1 MRRWTLAALAGLV
14 TVSWG
19 SSFELYQDGAIYT
32 FTPKNGFLGFVAK
45 SASVECGVS
54 RRTVAFAG
62 NCPPS
67 SRLCRL
73 WNETQSVQQAVE
85 HADRSMAYLDTLVG
99 NTKPAHPKSE
109 TLIALAKR
117 TGEARAA
124 WEMEK
129 RRNQRRLE
137 NLKKEFSRQAP
148 SQTPKKVPDG
158 CGEEVKLTLPAGSV
172 HLDLLNVADISG
184 ETLKVT
190 QLLGVKNRSGIDI
203 AADEA
208 FFYFRPMHH
217 YLSPVRF
224 DPWIVRE
231 KPIVKGV
238 RSRRIG
244 IPMAAQPMALERVA
258 GADLSN
264 VKRVAA
270 RHYRV
275 KNLKLPSTGE
285 EVDVPV
291 DTWSVKAERYE
302 TVYPYRDPRVYKA
315 MRFFPKHPLESDR
328 WRIVEGKKVL
338 TTNATGLFEEGQ
350 YVLFTDVDR
359 DAVVR
364 RERKILKEK
373 ESFFGG
379 RVHKK
384 DGYTLRLTNMSDR
397 PKTVRVVDRIP
408 VAPKANVEVKL
419 LKVEGSVPVHHR
431 LGEKG
436 KLVMDVT
443 IPAKKA
449 ERIDVLFEVAYDKK
463 HPVVY

>member
-1 MRRWTLAALAGLV
+1 MKRWTLAALLGLA
-14 TVSWG
+14 TVGW
-19 SSFELYQDGAIYT
+19 SSTFELYQDGALYR
-32 FTPKNGFLGFVAK
+32 FTPKNGFLEFVAK
-45 SASVECGVS
+45 SASVECGAS
-54 RRTVAFAG
+54 RRTVTFAD
-62 NCPPS
+62 NCPSS

-73 WNETQSVQQAVE
+73 WSDMEELKRSLE

-99 NTKPAHPKSE
+99 NTKPSHLKSE

-137 NLKKEFSRQAP
+137 NLKREFSRQAP
-148 SQTPKKVPDG
+148 SQTPKKVPVG
-158 CGEEVKLTLPAGSV
+158 CGKEVKLTLPAGSV
-172 HLDLLNVADISG
+172 HLEVLNVADISG
-184 ETLKVT
+184 ESLKVT
-190 QLLGVKNRSGIDI
+190 QMLGVKNRSGIDI

-217 YLSPVRF
+217 FLRPFRF
-224 DPWIVRE
+224 TPWIVHE

-238 RSRRIG
+238 RSRKIG

-275 KNLKLPSTGE
+275 QNLKLPSTGE
-285 EVDVPV
+285 EVEVPV

-315 MRFFPKHPLESDR
+315 LRFFPKHPLESDR
-328 WRIVEGKKVL
+328 WRIVKGKKVL
-338 TTNATGLFEEGQ
+338 TTNATGLFEEGK

-379 RVHKK
+379 RLHKR
-384 DGYTLRLTNMSDR
+384 DGYTLRLTNMSDQ
-397 PKTVRVVDRIP
+397 PKTLRIIDRIP
-408 VAPKANVEVKL
+408 VAPQADVEVKL

-436 KLVMDVT
+436 KLVMEVT

-449 ERIDVLFEVAYDKK
+449 ETIDVLFEVAYDKK
-463 HPVVY
+463 HPVTY

>member
-1 MRRWTLAALAGLV
+1 MRRWTIVALAGLM
-14 TVSWG
+14 TAGWG
-19 SSFELYQDGAIYT
+19 ATFELYRDGALYT
-32 FTPKNGFLGFVAK
+32 FTPKNGFLEFVAK

-54 RRTVAFAG
+54 RQTVTFAAH
-62 NCPPS
+62 CPPS
-67 SRLCRL
+67 SRLCKL
-73 WNETQSVQQAVE
+73 WNEMESMQRAVE

-99 NTKPAHPKSE
+99 NTKPSRLKSE

-124 WEMEK
+124 WAMEK
-129 RRNQRRLE
+129 ERNQRRLE
-137 NLKKEFSRQAP
+137 NLKREFSRQAP
-148 SQTPKKVPDG
+148 SRTPKKVPDG
-158 CGEEVKLTLPAGSV
+158 CNEEVKLTLPAGSV
-172 HLDLLNVADISG
+172 RLDLLNVADISG
-184 ETLKVT
+184 DTVKVT
-190 QLLGVKNRSGIDI
+190 QMLGVKNRSGIDI
-203 AADEA
+203 VADEA
-208 FFYFRPMHH
+208 SFYMRPMHRF
-217 YLSPVRF
+217 LRPIRF

-238 RSRRIG
+238 RARKIAV
-244 IPMAAQPMALERVA
+244 PTAAQPMVLESA
-258 GADLSN
+258 PSADLSN
-264 VKRVAA
+264 VERVAA
-270 RHYRV
+270 RNYRV
-275 KNLKLPSTGE
+275 RNLKLPSTGE

-291 DTWSVKAERYE
+291 DSWSVKAKRYE

-315 MRFFPKHPLESDR
+315 LRFFPKHPLESDR
-328 WRIVEGKKVL
+328 WRIVQGKKVL
-338 TTNATGLFEEGQ
+338 TTNATGLFEEGE

-379 RVHKK
+379 RMHKK
-384 DGYTLRLTNMSDR
+384 DGYTLRLTNMSDK
-397 PKTVRVVDRIP
+397 PKTVHIVDRIP
-408 VAPKANVEVKL
+408 VAPQSDVEVKL

-431 LGEKG
+431 LAEKG

-449 ERIDVLFEVAYDKK
+449 ETIHVLFEVAYDKK